1 MLLLGTQDKPISQHL
16 TNLSKLSHILLVVYR
31 RRGTPFCPAQTYENI
46 QPFVV
51 AHYKSVAQQKAE
63 GAHEY
68 FIFQDSDDRLEN
80 YFGVMRTLVAAQPG
94 FDMLMAEDRIGATP
108 EIAQICEDN
117 PTWAPHDNEQV
128 CSEDA
133 PSEGLAGV
141 CYRFE
146 VKQLNE
152 LACSYEISEIYH
164 ALYLLLGLQVS
175 CRT

>member
-1 MLLLGTQDKPISQHL
+1 MP
-16 TNLSKLSHILLVVYR
+16 VY
-31 RRGTPFCPAQTYENI
+31 YVKVLN
-46 QPFVV
+46 
-51 AHYKSVAQQKAE
+51 
-63 GAHEY
+63 
-68 FIFQDSDDRLEN
+68 
-80 YFGVMRTLVAAQPG
+80 
-94 FDMLMAEDRIGATP
+94 P
-108 EIAQICEDN
+108 EAS
-117 PTWAPHDNEQV
+117 ARHEQV

-133 PSEGLAGV
+133 SSEGLAGV